1 MKPLLERNIFLFD
14 LDNTLYHPDAGILD
28 QVGARM
34 KHYVADKLALSP
46 EQATEL
52 CFGYYH
58 RYGGTL
64 RGLQQHHPEVDID
77 DFSVYAHDVD
87 TSRLPAQAALAK
99 ELMALPQKRY
109 IFTNA
114 ARPYA
119 QRLLKKMEI
128 DHCFHGIFSVEE
140 TDFRMKPDPF
150 AYSRIGE
157 KFGFSGDQAVMF
169 DDQPANLDT
178 ARYAGIRTVLVN
190 RPDLRQHNACYA
202 TSSLTHFL
210 RKLNQARQAS
220 PQTA

>member
-1 MKPLLERNIFLFD
+1 MNPLLEREIFLFD

-87 TSRLPAQAALAK
+87 TSRLTRQDELA
-99 ELMALPQKRY
+99 EQLLALPQKCY

-119 QRLLKKMEI
+119 ERLLNKMGL
-128 DHCFHGIFSVEE
+128 DHCFDGMFSVEE
-140 TDFRMKPDPF
+140 TDFKMKPDPF
-150 AYSRIGE
+150 AYERICN
-157 KFGFSGDQAVMF
+157 KYGFSGDQAVMF

-178 ARYAGIRTVLVN
+178 ARSLGIRTVLVN
-190 RPDLRQHNACYA
+190 RPDVKEHSACYA
-202 TSSLTHFL
+202 TSSLPHFI
-210 RKLNQARQAS
+210 RKLNQYRQ
-220 PQTA
+220 Q

>member
-1 MKPLLERNIFLFD
+1 MSPLQERPVFLFD

-28 QVGARM
+28 QVGSRM

-58 RYGGTL
+58 KYGGTL
-64 RGLQQHHPEVDID
+64 RGLQQHHPEVDLD

-87 TSRLPAQAALAK
+87 TSKLHHNADLA
-99 ELMALPQKRY
+99 EQLNALPQKRY

-114 ARPYA
+114 ALPYA
-119 QRLLKKMEI
+119 RRLMGIIGI
-128 DHCFHGIFSVEE
+128 DQCFDGIFSVED
-140 TDFRMKPDPF
+140 TGFKMKPDPH
-150 AYSRIGE
+150 AYEQIAA
-157 KFGFSGDQAVMF
+157 KFGFRGCDAVMF

-178 ARYAGIRTVLVN
+178 AQGFGIRTVLVN
-190 RPDLRQHNACYA
+190 RPDVRQHNACYA

-210 RKLNQARQAS
+210 RKLNQS
-220 PQTA
+220 HS